1 MTIYLRN
8 IHNVVKTY
16 GRQAGKRLALKRPK
30 DAIDKVTISE
40 EGRNLVSQLARKLK
54 QPKELK
60 QQKETESLENEGR
73 KLKFKILNVE
83 NGEERVEEITFEE
96 QAELLERVV
105 AKIMQAKG
113 ERER

>member
-30 DAIDKVTISE
+30 DTIDKVTISE

-54 QPKELK
+54 Q
-60 QQKETESLENEGR
+60 QKEAESLENEGK

-83 NGEERVEEITFEE
+83 SGEEKVEEITFEE
-96 QAELLERVV
+96 QPELLERVV

-113 ERER
+113 EREK